1 MCPCVRWRPDLV
13 WKRSLAYALVHRYYR
28 RYSQRR
34 AIIIANLAFSVK
46 LVRLISSCVTLFLKI
61 AQQKSI
67 QRLAMPYTLRQ
78 ENANS
83 KLDARKDTS
92 HIHILLPL
100 SSSPGLAVPLPFI
113 DPYPL
118 ISLAFGMSV
127 SLASSASSSM
137 FSR

>member
-1 MCPCVRWRPDLV
+1 MKTVLGLCFST
-13 WKRSLAYALVHRYYR
+13 SLL
-28 RYSQRR
+28 SQILTQRR
-34 AIIIANLAFSVK
+34 AIIIADLAFSVK
-46 LVRLISSCVTLFLKI
+46 LVRLISSYMTLFLKI

-67 QRLAMPYTLRQ
+67 QRLAMPYMLRK

-83 KLDARKDTS
+83 KLDTRKDTP

-118 ISLAFGMSV
+118 ISLAFGISV